1 VDTGK
6 LKRFATEARN
16 ILLSGVVQRLA
27 ALGFQSDGT
36 ATEKPELLGGGAVFM
51 GEVQS
56 EDFYHKWM
64 SLYRRMQSHSFRE
77 VAEEAAYTWFN
88 RLVAIRI
95 MVKNELIPAV
105 LEYES
110 DEVRI
115 PVIVTEARQ
124 GRMPQMD
131 EASRQKLDALL
142 LDDAL
147 TDEQFALLI
156 VAYCHSNPIISKCF
170 GKIADY
176 TELLL
181 PSNILK
187 NDGFIDRLNADDYIS
202 DDDYRSPE
210 LIGWLYQFYIS
221 ERKDEVF
228 AKKGKFEADEIPAAT
243 QIFTPNWIVKYMVQN
258 TVGRIYL
265 DNNPYSDIKEGMK
278 YLVGGTASCGTNNTT
293 APQGCGVSYLLDDI
307 HDLKVA
313 DLACGSGHI
322 LNECFDLL
330 YQIYIEEGYNRRR
343 AVEDIFRY
351 NLTGVDID
359 TRAKQL
365 AMFAL
370 LLKACQKDRSFADG
384 HVLPRVWDMPKAGLP
399 LPAET
404 RLVNEIQAIN
414 KTLADADTLG
424 SIMKFNLSPAARE
437 WVVSL
442 GEENETAQLVLA
454 LADKYAALVMN
465 PPYMGGG
472 NMNAALSNYVKK
484 NYEAGKADLFSVF
497 MQVAEERLAE
507 NGKYGMINM
516 QSWMFLSSFEKLRTH
531 LLETLQI
538 DSMLHL
544 GPRTFDEL
552 SGEVVQNT
560 AFVVTKHTPYTT
572 GTYFRLVDGKSCR
585 DKERMFLAGEN
596 GYSHVS
602 QQNFEKIPEYR
613 FGYWVSPLVIS
624 KWDYGC
630 FDDSQII
637 IRQGLATGN
646 NDQFIRLWHEIAYN
660 KINRKA
666 TSCSDAIES
675 GYKWFPFHMGGQK
688 RSWYG
693 TSYTVISFDV
703 SSYRILLNQG
713 NHLPSKD
720 YYFSEGLFFSR
731 ISSKHLNA
739 KYTSCGFIFDGSAP
753 LGIAK
758 DNLYEKLGYM
768 CSNVITR
775 FLQVLAPTLTFQVG
789 DVREAA
795 YINIS
800 NANIS
805 SLVQQNIS
813 ISKFDW
819 DAHETSWDFQENEL
833 VRLSKEVPHPCGT
846 DIGTDR
852 VLKSNK
858 ETGGKMSASQRCDA
872 DFVAWGNNVVLDNSV
887 PQGCG
892 TSYLDKKSWVDIRYN
907 KLPHWFQEGKT
918 QFVTFRLADSLPQTK
933 LAELAA
939 FKTEWLKEHPQPWN
953 EKVKSEYSYLIGE
966 RIDEWLDAGYGGC
979 ALKDPEVRR
988 IVTDA
993 FLFFNEKRYILHAL
1007 VVMPNHVHVL
1017 LTPAEGYDVI
1027 TTIGNIKSFTATKIN
1042 KLLGKSGDFW
1052 QRNSFD
1058 RMLRCAD
1065 DFQAK
1070 MDYIIHNPDAL
1081 SHDTYTLCIGGAASC
1096 GMNAMLDSASD
1107 NGSVPQGCGTSLAD
1121 LMEAYKEHW
1130 TEQFL
1135 RLHANEEELNR
1146 QFIEIYGLEDE
1157 LKPDVPPEEITILQ
1171 QGEISIEN
1179 GQIIWHNDV
1188 IVKQLISYAVGC
1200 MMGRYSLDRKGL
1212 ILANQGDG
1220 QKEYEALVVNSH
1232 FAIDDDGI
1240 IPLMSVN
1247 SELTDHISLRFK
1259 TWLSI
1264 AFGEENFM
1272 DNLNFVERALDKRL
1286 EDYFLK
1292 DFWKDHKKMY
1302 QNRPI
1307 YWLFSS
1313 KKGAFQ
1319 CIAYM
1324 HRMNAYTAE
1333 KVRTKYLLPHIE
1345 WLMTKQA
1352 EMQANAANLSARERK
1367 ELDNIGKQIDECR
1380 EYHDR
1385 LHVVADKQIAFD
1397 LDDGVLVNY
1406 GKFGDVLRSIK

>member
-1 VDTGK
+1 METNK

-16 ILLSGVVQRLA
+16 ILMQGVAHRFT
-27 ALGFQSDGT
+27 ALGFRADGT
-36 ATEKPELLGGGAVFM
+36 PVEEPQLLGGGATFM
-51 GEVQS
+51 GDTVT
-56 EDFYHKWM
+56 EDFYHKWQ
-64 SLYRRMQSHSFRE
+64 SLAAAIRRHGLKD

-88 RLVAIRI
+88 RLMAIRI
-95 MVKNELIPAV
+95 MTKNGLIPPV
-105 LEYES
+105 LQYES
-110 DEVRI
+110 PGVYV
-115 PVIVTEARQ
+115 PLIVSEARQ
-124 GRMPQMD
+124 GRLPQMS
-131 EASRQKLDALL
+131 EEERSKLMPL
-142 LDDAL
+142 LDDDSRTA
-147 TDEQFALLI
+147 EQFSLLI
-156 VAYCHSNPIISKCF
+156 VAFCHATPVIHRCF
-170 GKIADY
+170 GHIADY

-181 PSNILK
+181 PANILAEG
-187 NDGFIDRLNADDYIS
+187 GFVDLINHTDFIAEEDYLS
-202 DDDYRSPE
+202 SE
-210 LIGWLYQFYIS
+210 LIGWLYQFYIA

-228 AKKGKFEADEIPAAT
+228 AQKGKFTASEIPAAT
-243 QIFTPNWIVKYMVQN
+243 QIFTPGWIVKYMVQN

-265 DNNPYSDIKEGMK
+265 NNNPYETEVAQDWK
-278 YLVGGTASCGTNNTT
+278 YLVNPSEPTPND
-293 APQGCGVSYLLDDI
+293 LIFRHDDLT
-307 HDLKVA
+307 DLRLA

-322 LNECFDLL
+322 LGEMFDML
-330 YQIYIEEGYNRRR
+330 YTLYINEGYSRRE
-343 AVEDIFRY
+343 AIEHIFRR
-351 NLTGVDID
+351 NLTGIDID

-365 AMFAL
+365 AQFAL
-370 LLKACQKDRSFADG
+370 LLKACQRDASFADC
-384 HVLPRVWDMPKAGLP
+384 HCMPRVLDMPLP
-399 LPAET
+399 YPDKEHLTRALADYIMTDNGEAIAE
-404 RLVNEIQAIN
+404 
-414 KTLADADTLG
+414 LADAVCLMDEADNLG
-424 SIMKFNLSPAARE
+424 SIMKFGLSERTRNILAIRTEEYEQQTMTAE
-437 WVVSL
+437 SVSGL
-442 GEENETAQLVLA
+442 LPYMRIILA
-454 LADKYAALVMN
+454 LTEQYHALVMN
-465 PPYMGGG
+465 PPYMGSG
-472 NMNAALSNYVKK
+472 NMNVVLSNYVKK

-538 DSMLHL
+538 NSMLHL

-572 GTYFRLVDGKSCR
+572 GTYFRLVDGKNCG

-596 GYSHVS
+596 GYPHVS

-833 VRLSKEVPHPCGT
+833 VRLSKE
-846 DIGTDR
+846 
-852 VLKSNK
+852 
-858 ETGGKMSASQRCDA
+858 
-872 DFVAWGNNVVLDNSV
+872 
-887 PQGCG
+887 QG
-892 TSYLDKKSWVDIRYN
+892 
-907 KLPHWFQEGKT
+907 EGSH
-918 QFVTFRLADSLPQTK
+918 RLS
-933 LAELAA
+933 
-939 FKTEWLKEHPQPWN
+939 
-953 EKVKSEYSYLIGE
+953 
-966 RIDEWLDAGYGGC
+966 
-979 ALKDPEVRR
+979 
-988 IVTDA
+988 
-993 FLFFNEKRYILHAL
+993 
-1007 VVMPNHVHVL
+1007 
-1017 LTPAEGYDVI
+1017 
-1027 TTIGNIKSFTATKIN
+1027 
-1042 KLLGKSGDFW
+1042 
-1052 QRNSFD
+1052 
-1058 RMLRCAD
+1058 
-1065 DFQAK
+1065 
-1070 MDYIIHNPDAL
+1070 
-1081 SHDTYTLCIGGAASC
+1081 
-1096 GMNAMLDSASD
+1096 
-1107 NGSVPQGCGTSLAD
+1107 D
-1121 LMEAYKEHW
+1121 LMDAYRKHW
-1130 TEQFL
+1130 TELFL
-1135 RLHANEEELNR
+1135 QLHANEEELNR

-1157 LKPDVPPEEITILQ
+1157 LTPDVPPEEITILQ
-1171 QGEISIEN
+1171 QGEIYIEN
-1179 GQIIWHNDV
+1179 GQIVWQNDV

-1200 MMGRYSLDRKGL
+1200 MLGRYRLDKPGL
-1212 ILANQGDG
+1212 HIAHPEPTAEEIAAYTFNGKQWSIDEDGILPLMPSDTDFADNATVMF
-1220 QKEYEALVVNSH
+1220 KRWLVV
-1232 FAIDDDGI
+1232 
-1240 IPLMSVN
+1240 
-1247 SELTDHISLRFK
+1247 
-1259 TWLSI
+1259 
-1264 AFGEENFM
+1264 AFGEYTLV
-1272 DNLNFVERALDKRL
+1272 DNLNCVEAALGKSLD
-1286 EDYFLK
+1286 DYFVK

-1319 CIAYM
+1319 CLAYM

-1333 KVRTKYLLPHIE
+1333 RIRTKYLLPHIE
-1345 WLMTKQA
+1345 WLVQQQT
-1352 EMQANAANLSARERK
+1352 EMETNAANLNARERK
-1367 ELDNIGKQIDECR
+1367 QLDSITRQIAECR

-1385 LHVVADKQIAFD
+1385 LHTVADEQIAFD
-1397 LDDGVLVNY
+1397 LDDGVVVNY
-1406 GKFGDVLRSIK
+1406 AKFGDVLAKLK